1 MRTKG
6 TAGARQDGLLF
17 HDTFRPLNISSML
30 TPHLNRLADGELAYE
45 GVRLA
50 DIANRYGTP
59 TYVYSRARIVENFR
73 AYQSAFVASKPLIC
87 YAVKANSTLSVLALL
102 AAEGAG
108 FDIVSG
114 GELQRVIAA
123 GGNASKVIFSGV
135 AKRSDE
141 IALALSHNIHC
152 FNVESEA
159 ELNRVNEIAIAA
171 GKRARITF
179 RINPDVDAKTHPYI
193 STGLKSNKFGVAH
206 LDAVRLY
213 TLASS
218 MRGIEVHGIECHIG
232 SQITELSPYVDALR
246 RLLSLVDD
254 LSACGIHLHHID
266 IGGGRGIT
274 YQDETMVSMN
284 DFAQAVER
292 EMAGH
297 HLDLLLEPGR
307 SIIGD
312 AGLLLTRVEFL
323 KPGETKN
330 FALVD
335 AGMNDLIRP
344 TLYGM
349 YHAVAP
355 VLARDGAATIYDVVG
370 PVCESADWLA
380 RDRAL
385 VLEQGDL
392 LAVLCAGAYGMTMAS
407 NYNSR
412 GRPCEVMVDRGD
424 ALLIRERERFEDL
437 IAHERIV
444 V

>member
-1 MRTKG
+1 
-6 TAGARQDGLLF
+6 
-17 HDTFRPLNISSML
+17 ML
-30 TPHLNRLADGELAYE
+30 TPHLHRSAATSELLYE
-45 GVRLA
+45 NVALT
-50 DIANRYGTP
+50 DIARQFGTP
-59 TYVYSRARIVENFR
+59 TYVYSRAAIVDNFR
-73 AYQSAFVASKPLIC
+73 AYKTAFAKSKPLIC

-123 GGNASKVIFSGV
+123 GGDASKVIFSGV
-135 AKRSDE
+135 AKKSDE

-159 ELNRVNEIAIAA
+159 ELHRVNEIAIAH

-193 STGLKSNKFGVAH
+193 STGLKSSKFGVAH

-213 TLASS
+213 TLAAS
-218 MRGIEVHGIECHIG
+218 MKGVEVHGIECHIG
-232 SQITELSPYVDALR
+232 SQITKLSPYVDALK

-254 LSACGIHLHHID
+254 LAARRIHLHHLD
-266 IGGGRGIT
+266 IGGGRGIN
-274 YQDETMVSMN
+274 YQNESLVSMN
-284 DFAQAVER
+284 EFADAVAAEI
-292 EMAGH
+292 AGH

-307 SIIGD
+307 SIVGD
-312 AGLLLTRVEFL
+312 AGLLLTRIEYL
-323 KPGETKN
+323 KPGETRN

-335 AGMNDLIRP
+335 AAMNDLIRP
-344 TLYGM
+344 TLYDA

-355 VLARDGAATIYDVVG
+355 VLQREGAATTYDIVG
-370 PVCESADWLA
+370 PVCESGDWLA
-380 RDRAL
+380 KERAL

-392 LAVLCAGAYGMTMAS
+392 LAILCAGAYGMTMAS
-407 NYNSR
+407 NYNTR
-412 GRPCEVMVDRGD
+412 TRPCEVMVDGVD
-424 ALLIRERERFEDL
+424 AHLIRERERFEDL

>member
-1 MRTKG
+1 MLTSHLHRVEPHGELVYENIKLSDI
-6 TAGARQDGLLF
+6 ARQF
-17 HDTFRPLNISSML
+17 
-30 TPHLNRLADGELAYE
+30 
-45 GVRLA
+45 
-50 DIANRYGTP
+50 GTP
-59 TYVYSRARIVENFR
+59 SYVYSRAAIVDNFR
-73 AYQSAFVASKPLIC
+73 AYQQAFAQSKPLIC

-102 AAEGAG
+102 ASEGAG

-123 GGNASKVIFSGV
+123 GGDASKVIFSGV
-135 AKRSDE
+135 AKREDE

-159 ELNRVNEIAIAA
+159 ELHRVNEIAIAHR
-171 GKRARITF
+171 KRARITF

-206 LDAVRLY
+206 ADAVRLY
-213 TLASS
+213 VLAAG
-218 MRGIEVHGIECHIG
+218 MAGIEVHGIECHIG
-232 SQITELSPYVDALR
+232 SQITELSPYIDALK

-254 LSACGIHLHHID
+254 LSARGIHLRHLD
-266 IGGGRGIT
+266 IGGGRAIN
-274 YQDETMVSMN
+274 YQGESMVPMPE
-284 DFAQAVER
+284 FANAVQSEI
-292 EMAGH
+292 AGR
-297 HLDLLLEPGR
+297 HLDLLIEPGR
-307 SIIGD
+307 SIVGD

-344 TLYGM
+344 TLYDA
-349 YHAVAP
+349 YHPVEAVI
-355 VLARDGAATIYDVVG
+355 ARAGAAALYDIVG
-370 PVCESADWLA
+370 PVCESGDWLA
-380 RDRAL
+380 KERQL

-392 LAVLCAGAYGMTMAS
+392 LAVLCAGAYGMVMAS
-407 NYNSR
+407 NYNTR
-412 GRPCEVMVDRGD
+412 PRPCEVMVDGD
-424 ALLIRERERFEDL
+424 EAHLIRERERFEDL

>member
-1 MRTKG
+1 
-6 TAGARQDGLLF
+6 
-17 HDTFRPLNISSML
+17 ML
-30 TPHLNRLADGELAYE
+30 TPHLHRSAATSELLYE
-45 GVRLA
+45 KVPLS
-50 DIANRYGTP
+50 DIARQFGTP
-59 TYVYSRARIVENFR
+59 TYVYSRAAIVDNFR
-73 AYQSAFVASKPLIC
+73 AYKTAFAKSKPLIC

-123 GGNASKVIFSGV
+123 GGDASKVIFSGV
-135 AKRSDE
+135 SKRSDE
-141 IALALSHNIHC
+141 IVLALAHNIHC

-159 ELNRVNEIAIAA
+159 ELHRLNEIAIATGS

-213 TLASS
+213 MLAAS
-218 MRGIEVHGIECHIG
+218 MKGIEVHGIECHIG
-232 SQITELSPYVDALR
+232 SQITELSPYIDALK

-254 LSACGIHLHHID
+254 LAARGIHLRHID
-266 IGGGRGIT
+266 IGGGRGIN
-274 YQDETMVSMN
+274 YQHESLVSMGE
-284 DFAQAVER
+284 FADAVAAET
-292 EMAGH
+292 AGH

-307 SIIGD
+307 SIVGD
-312 AGLLLTRVEFL
+312 AGLLLTRVEYL

-335 AGMNDLIRP
+335 AAMNDLIRP
-344 TLYGM
+344 TLYDA
-349 YHAVAP
+349 YHPVEAV
-355 VLARDGAATIYDVVG
+355 LQRDSATTIFDIVG
-370 PVCESADWLA
+370 PVCESGDWLA
-380 RDRAL
+380 KERAL
-385 VLEQGDL
+385 VLQQGDL

-407 NYNSR
+407 NYNTR
-412 GRPCEVMVDRGD
+412 TRPCEVMVDGED
-424 ALLIRERERFEDL
+424 AHLIRERERFEDL

-444 V
+444 I

>member
-1 MRTKG
+1 
-6 TAGARQDGLLF
+6 
-17 HDTFRPLNISSML
+17 ML
-30 TPHLNRLADGELAYE
+30 TPHLHRSAAASELTYE
-45 GVRLA
+45 NVPLS
-50 DIANRYGTP
+50 DIARQFGTP
-59 TYVYSRARIVENFR
+59 TYVYSRAGIVDNYR
-73 AYQSAFVASKPLIC
+73 AYKGAFAKSKPLIC

-108 FDIVSG
+108 FDIVSA

-123 GGNASKVIFSGV
+123 GGDASKVIFSGV
-135 AKRSDE
+135 AKKSDE
-141 IALALSHNIHC
+141 ITLALSHNIHC
-152 FNVESEA
+152 FNIESEA
-159 ELNRVNEIAIAA
+159 ELHRVNEIAIAN
-171 GKRARITF
+171 GKRARIAF

-213 TLASS
+213 TLAAS
-218 MRGIEVHGIECHIG
+218 MKGIAVHGIECHIG
-232 SQITELSPYVDALR
+232 SQITELSPYIDALN
-246 RLLSLVDD
+246 RLLSLADE
-254 LSACGIHLHHID
+254 LATRGIHLHHID

-274 YQDETMVSMN
+274 YQDELMVSMSE
-284 DFAQAVER
+284 FADAVAAEI
-292 EMAGH
+292 AGH

-307 SIIGD
+307 SIVGD
-312 AGLLLTRVEFL
+312 AGLLLTRVEYL

-344 TLYGM
+344 TLYDA
-349 YHAVAP
+349 YHPVVP
-355 VLARDGAATIYDVVG
+355 VLQRDGATTTYDIVG
-370 PVCESADWLA
+370 PVCESGDWLA
-380 RDRAL
+380 KERAL

-407 NYNSR
+407 NYNTR
-412 GRPCEVMVDRGD
+412 TRPCEVMVDGGE
-424 ALLIRERERFEDL
+424 AHLIRERERFEDL

>member
-1 MRTKG
+1 
-6 TAGARQDGLLF
+6 
-17 HDTFRPLNISSML
+17 ML
-30 TPHLNRLADGELAYE
+30 TPHLHRSSATAELVYE
-45 GVRLA
+45 NVALT
-50 DIANRYGTP
+50 DIARQFGTP
-59 TYVYSRARIVENFR
+59 TYVYSRAAIVDNFR
-73 AYQSAFVASKPLIC
+73 AYKTAFAKSKPLIC

-102 AAEGAG
+102 ASEGAG

-123 GGNASKVIFSGV
+123 GGDAGKVIFSGV
-135 AKRSDE
+135 GKKADE
-141 IALALSHNIHC
+141 IALALVHNIHC

-159 ELNRVNEIAIAA
+159 ELYRVNEVAIAH

-213 TLASS
+213 TLAAS
-218 MRGIEVHGIECHIG
+218 MTGIEVHGIECHIG
-232 SQITELSPYVDALR
+232 SQITELSPYIDALK
-246 RLLSLVDD
+246 RLLSLVDE
-254 LSACGIHLHHID
+254 LSARGIHLHHLD
-266 IGGGRGIT
+266 MGGGRAIVYEG
-274 YQDETMVSMN
+274 ETLVPMAE
-284 DFAQAVER
+284 FAQAVER
-292 EMAGH
+292 EIAGH

-307 SIIGD
+307 SIVGD
-312 AGLLLTRVEFL
+312 AGVLLTRVEYL

-335 AGMNDLIRP
+335 AAMNDLIRP
-344 TLYGM
+344 TLYDA

-355 VLARDGAATIYDVVG
+355 VLQREGAPTIYDIVG
-370 PVCESADWLA
+370 PVCESGDWLA
-380 RDRAL
+380 KERAL
-385 VLEQGDL
+385 VLQQGDL

-407 NYNSR
+407 NYNTR
-412 GRPCEVMVDRGD
+412 TRPCEVMVDG
-424 ALLIRERERFEDL
+424 ANAHLIRERERFEDL

>member
-1 MRTKG
+1 
-6 TAGARQDGLLF
+6 
-17 HDTFRPLNISSML
+17 ML
-30 TPHLNRLADGELAYE
+30 TPHLHRRDATSELAYE
-45 GVRLA
+45 NVPLA
-50 DIANRYGTP
+50 DIARQFGTP
-59 TYVYSRARIVENFR
+59 TYVYSRAAIVDNFR
-73 AYQSAFVASKPLIC
+73 SYKSAFAQSKPLIC

-102 AAEGAG
+102 ASEGAG

-123 GGNASKVIFSGV
+123 GGDASKVIFSGV
-135 AKRSDE
+135 AKRADE
-141 IALALSHNIHC
+141 IALALSHNIRC

-159 ELNRVNEIAIAA
+159 ELHRVNEIAIAN

-213 TLASS
+213 ALAAS
-218 MRGIEVHGIECHIG
+218 MKGIEVHGIECHIG
-232 SQITELSPYVDALR
+232 SQITELSPYIDALK

-254 LSACGIHLHHID
+254 LARRGVHLNHID
-266 IGGGRGIT
+266 IGGGRAIVYDG
-274 YQDETMVSMN
+274 ESLVSMAE
-284 DFAQAVER
+284 FASAVER
-292 EMAGH
+292 EIAGH

-312 AGLLLTRVEFL
+312 AGLLLTRVEYL

-335 AGMNDLIRP
+335 AAMNDMLRP
-344 TLYGM
+344 TLYDA
-349 YHAVAP
+349 YHPVAP
-355 VLARDGAATIYDVVG
+355 VLEREGPAMLYDVVG
-370 PVCESADWLA
+370 PVCESGDWLA
-380 RDRAL
+380 KERAL
-385 VLEQGDL
+385 VLAQGDL
-392 LAVLCAGAYGMTMAS
+392 LAILCAGAYGMTMAS
-407 NYNSR
+407 NYNTR
-412 GRPCEVMVDRGD
+412 TRPCEVMVEGD
-424 ALLIRERERFEDL
+424 HAHLIRERERFEDL

>member
-1 MRTKG
+1 
-6 TAGARQDGLLF
+6 
-17 HDTFRPLNISSML
+17 ML

-87 YAVKANSTLSVLALL
+87 YSVKANSTLSVLALL

-141 IALALSHNIHC
+141 ITLALSHNIHC

-159 ELNRVNEIAIAA
+159 ELHRVNEIAIAA

-213 TLASS
+213 MQAAS

-274 YQDETMVSMN
+274 YQDETMASMN

-412 GRPCEVMVDRGD
+412 GRPCEVMVDQDD
-424 ALLIRERERFEDL
+424 AHLIRERERFEDL

>member
-1 MRTKG
+1 MLTSHLHRSAATSELLYENVAL
-6 TAGARQDGLLF
+6 TDIARQF
-17 HDTFRPLNISSML
+17 
-30 TPHLNRLADGELAYE
+30 
-45 GVRLA
+45 
-50 DIANRYGTP
+50 GTP
-59 TYVYSRARIVENFR
+59 TYVYSRAAIVDNFR
-73 AYQSAFVASKPLIC
+73 AYKTAFAKSKPLIC

-123 GGNASKVIFSGV
+123 GGDASKVIFSGV
-135 AKRSDE
+135 AKKSDE

-159 ELNRVNEIAIAA
+159 ELHRVNEIAIAH

-213 TLASS
+213 TLAAS
-218 MRGIEVHGIECHIG
+218 MKGVEVHGIECHIG
-232 SQITELSPYVDALR
+232 SQITELSPYVDALK

-254 LSACGIHLHHID
+254 LAARGIHLHHLD
-266 IGGGRGIT
+266 IGGGRGIN
-274 YQDETMVSMN
+274 YQNESLVSMN
-284 DFAQAVER
+284 EFADAVAAEI
-292 EMAGH
+292 AGH

-307 SIIGD
+307 SIVGD
-312 AGLLLTRVEFL
+312 AGLLLTRIEYL
-323 KPGETKN
+323 KPGETRN

-335 AGMNDLIRP
+335 AAMNDLIRP
-344 TLYGM
+344 ALYDA

-355 VLARDGAATIYDVVG
+355 VLQREGAATTYDIVG
-370 PVCESADWLA
+370 PVCESGDWLA
-380 RDRAL
+380 KERAL

-392 LAVLCAGAYGMTMAS
+392 LAILCAGAYGMTMAS
-407 NYNSR
+407 NYNTR
-412 GRPCEVMVDRGD
+412 TRPCEVMVDGVD
-424 ALLIRERERFEDL
+424 AHLIRERERFEDL

>member
-1 MRTKG
+1 
-6 TAGARQDGLLF
+6 
-17 HDTFRPLNISSML
+17 ML
-30 TPHLNRLADGELAYE
+30 TPYLHRSSSTGELAYE
-45 GVRLA
+45 RVSLS
-50 DIANRYGTP
+50 DIARRFGTP
-59 TYVYSRARIVENFR
+59 TYVYSRAAIVGNFR
-73 AYQSAFVASKPLIC
+73 AYKSAFASSRPLLC

-102 AAEGAG
+102 ASEGAG

-123 GGNASKVIFSGV
+123 GGDASKVIFSGV
-135 AKRSDE
+135 GKKTDE

-159 ELNRVNEIAIAA
+159 ELYRVNDVAMAQ

-213 TLASS
+213 TLAAS
-218 MRGIEVHGIECHIG
+218 MTGIEVHGIECHIG
-232 SQITELSPYVDALR
+232 SQITELSPYIDALK

-254 LSACGIHLHHID
+254 LSARGIQLHHLD
-266 IGGGRGIT
+266 IGGGRAIVYEG
-274 YQDETMVSMN
+274 ETLVSMAE
-284 DFAQAVER
+284 FAQAVER
-292 EMAGH
+292 EIAGH
-297 HLDLLLEPGR
+297 HLDLLIEPGR
-307 SIIGD
+307 SIVGD
-312 AGLLLTRVEFL
+312 AGLLLTRVEYL

-335 AGMNDLIRP
+335 AAMNDLIRP
-344 TLYGM
+344 TLYDA
-349 YHAVAP
+349 YHPVAP
-355 VLARDGAATIYDVVG
+355 VLQREGAATLYDIVG
-370 PVCESADWLA
+370 PVCESGDWLA
-380 RDRAL
+380 KERAL

-407 NYNSR
+407 NYNTR
-412 GRPCEVMVDRGD
+412 TRPCEVMVDGD
-424 ALLIRERERFEDL
+424 EAHLIRERERFEDL

>member
-1 MRTKG
+1 
-6 TAGARQDGLLF
+6 
-17 HDTFRPLNISSML
+17 ML
-30 TPHLNRLADGELAYE
+30 TPHLHRQDATSELVYE
-45 GVRLA
+45 NVALT
-50 DIANRYGTP
+50 DIARQFGTP
-59 TYVYSRARIVENFR
+59 TYVYSRAAIVDNFR
-73 AYQSAFVASKPLIC
+73 AYKTAFAKSKPLIC

-102 AAEGAG
+102 ASEGAG

-123 GGNASKVIFSGV
+123 GGDASKVIFSGV
-135 AKRSDE
+135 AKKYDE

-159 ELNRVNEIAIAA
+159 ELLRVNEVAIAN

-213 TLASS
+213 TLAAS
-218 MRGIEVHGIECHIG
+218 MKGIEVHGIECHIG
-232 SQITELSPYVDALR
+232 SQITELSPYIDALR

-254 LSACGIHLHHID
+254 LAKRGIHLRHID
-266 IGGGRGIT
+266 IGGGRAIVYEG
-274 YQDETMVSMN
+274 EALVSMPE
-284 DFAQAVER
+284 FAHAVER
-292 EMAGH
+292 EIAEH
-297 HLDLLLEPGR
+297 HLDLVLEPGR
-307 SIIGD
+307 SIVGD

-335 AGMNDLIRP
+335 AAMNDLIRP
-344 TLYGM
+344 TLYDA
-349 YHAVAP
+349 YHPVAP
-355 VLARDGAATIYDVVG
+355 VLERGGATTIYDIVG
-370 PVCESADWLA
+370 PVCESGDWLA
-380 RDRAL
+380 KERAL

-407 NYNSR
+407 NYNTR
-412 GRPCEVMVDRGD
+412 TRPCEVMVDGGD
-424 ALLIRERERFEDL
+424 AHLIRERERFEDL